1 MAALGFSL
9 ADCRFPPEQPPRIFA
24 SAGAP
29 PGPLRSVAVEPHR
42 CEFATGALN
51 PSPLRDALRSLRFGD
66 LTGTTTINARSS
78 ALLDDS
84 RPTGR
89 FGIIVVGAAFVL
101 ALATFL
107 VFAGVTPIIPTATVV
122 LILLAGDGL
131 VVLILIIL
139 ISMELARLKAARR
152 AARAGARLHSR
163 FVALFALVAAIPAI
177 VTAVVAAVSVEW
189 AINPRFMSDVA
200 AFITESNQ
208 ATELYR
214 ESQCRALLR
223 DVELTAG
230 DIGRSALLL
239 QADPAQFKDYF
250 SSRAK
255 TLGFNAAALMKSDGT
270 PLIVAEGSD
279 AKLIARPD
287 PSDFRDA
294 LNREALCGFLGVGNI
309 FVGIRPIPGAA
320 GQFLYA
326 ARGIDPLAAKV
337 TGDAALVSNMWGRF
351 EAHRHSLELG
361 FATVFVM
368 LALTMLFS
376 AIWLGLAFANR
387 LVRPIRRLIHAADE
401 VASGNLDVQV
411 PTRRSDGDLGH
422 LGDTFNKMTSEL
434 LRQQTGLIE
443 ANALNDERRAF
454 IEAVLSGVPAGV
466 IGVDSDGI
474 ITISNA
480 AAERLLGGD
489 LGLIGRPLNAVQP
502 SIGLI
507 WEQARSL
514 RLRLHQGQAT
524 VLRDGR
530 ERVLNVRVTGNPG
543 RDGRASVITL
553 DDISDLVSAQRTAA
567 WADVARRIAHEIRN
581 PLTPIQLSAERL
593 KRRYGRH
600 IVEGREVFDQCTDT
614 IIRQVD
620 DIKRMVDEFSSFART
635 PKARPARDDLTDCVR
650 QAVFLMRVGRPDIT
664 FEEQLPN
671 EPVFADFDRRLVSQA
686 LTNVLKNATEGI
698 DALGEHNGQGVVLT
712 TLSVDSADFAEIA
725 VSDNGKGFPRED
737 RHRLFEPYVTTRAE
751 GTGLG
756 LPIVVKIFEDH
767 GGGVDLLDG
776 LERPDGNLGAKVLMK
791 LPLSRAEPA
800 ATPSENERIGSS

>member
-1 MAALGFSL
+1 M
-9 ADCRFPPEQPPRIFA
+9 
-24 SAGAP
+24 
-29 PGPLRSVAVEPHR
+29 
-42 CEFATGALN
+42 
-51 PSPLRDALRSLRFGD
+51 
-66 LTGTTTINARSS
+66 
-78 ALLDDS
+78 
-84 RPTGR
+84 
-89 FGIIVVGAAFVL
+89 
-101 ALATFL
+101 
-107 VFAGVTPIIPTATVV
+107 
-122 LILLAGDGL
+122 
-131 VVLILIIL
+131 
-139 ISMELARLKAARR
+139 
-152 AARAGARLHSR
+152 
-163 FVALFALVAAIPAI
+163 
-177 VTAVVAAVSVEW
+177 
-189 AINPRFMSDVA
+189 
-200 AFITESNQ
+200 
-208 ATELYR
+208 
-214 ESQCRALLR
+214 
-223 DVELTAG
+223 ELTAG
-230 DIGRSALLL
+230 DLARSGMLL
-239 QADPAQFKDYF
+239 QADPAQFKQYF

-255 TLGFNAAALMKSDGT
+255 TLGFNAAALMRNDGT
-270 PLIVAEGSD
+270 PTVVAQGSD
-279 AKLIARPD
+279 EKLIARPD
-287 PSDFRDA
+287 PSDFHDA
-294 LNREALCGFLGVGNI
+294 LNGEALCGFLGAGNI

-337 TGDAALVSNMWGRF
+337 TEDAALVSSMWGRF

-387 LVRPIRRLIHAADE
+387 LVRPIRRLIYATDE
-401 VASGNLDVQV
+401 VASGNLHVQV

-422 LGDTFNKMTSEL
+422 LGDTFNKMTAEL
-434 LRQQTGLIE
+434 LRQQTGLID

-466 IGVDSDGI
+466 LGVDNDGI

-480 AAERLLGGD
+480 AAERMLGGD
-489 LGLIGRPLNAVQP
+489 LGLIGRPLNGIQP
-502 SIGLI
+502 SIGSI

-530 ERVLNVRVTGNPG
+530 ERVLNVRVTGSPG
-543 RDGRASVITL
+543 RDDRASVITL

-600 IVEGREVFDQCTDT
+600 IVEGRDIFDQCTDT

-635 PKARPARDDLTDCVR
+635 PKARPARDDLTDCIR
-650 QAVFLMRVGRPDIT
+650 QAIFLMRVGRPDIT

-686 LTNVLKNATEGI
+686 LTNVLKNAAEGI
-698 DALGEHNGQGVVLT
+698 DALGEYPSKRLVLT
-712 TLSVDSADFAEIA
+712 TLSVDGADFAEIA

-776 LERPDGNLGAKVLMK
+776 LKRPDGGLGAKVLMK
-791 LPLSRAEPA
+791 LPLPRAEHA
-800 ATPSENERIGSS
+800 ATPPENERIGSS

>member
-1 MAALGFSL
+1 M
-9 ADCRFPPEQPPRIFA
+9 
-24 SAGAP
+24 
-29 PGPLRSVAVEPHR
+29 
-42 CEFATGALN
+42 
-51 PSPLRDALRSLRFGD
+51 RSLRFGY
-66 LTGTTTINARSS
+66 LTGTTTINARGSP
-78 ALLDDS
+78 LLDDS

-89 FGIIVVGAAFVL
+89 FGVIVVSAAFVL

-122 LILLAGDGL
+122 LILLGGDGL
-131 VVLILIIL
+131 VVIILIIL
-139 ISMELARLKAARR
+139 ISMELARLRAARR

-163 FVALFALVAAIPAI
+163 FVALFSLVAAIPAI
-177 VTAVVAAVSVEW
+177 VTAIVATVSVEW

-200 AFITESNQ
+200 AFINESNQ
-208 ATELYR
+208 ATQLYR

-223 DVELTAG
+223 DVDLTAG
-230 DIGRSALLL
+230 DLARSGMLL
-239 QADPAQFKDYF
+239 QADPTQFREYF

-255 TLGFNAAALMKSDGT
+255 TLGFNAAALMRNDGT
-270 PLIVAEGSD
+270 PVIVAQGSD
-279 AKLIARPD
+279 EKLIARPD

-294 LNREALCGFLGVGNI
+294 LNGEALCGFLGAGNI

-337 TGDAALVSNMWGRF
+337 TEDASLVSNMWGRF

-387 LVRPIRRLIHAADE
+387 LVRPIRRLIHATDE
-401 VASGNLDVQV
+401 VASGNLHVQV

-422 LGDTFNKMTSEL
+422 LGDTFNKMTAEL
-434 LRQQTGLIE
+434 LRQQTGLID

-466 IGVDSDGI
+466 LGVDNDGI

-480 AAERLLGGD
+480 AAERMLGGD
-489 LGLIGRPLNAVQP
+489 LGLIGRPLNGIQP
-502 SIGLI
+502 SIASI

-530 ERVLNVRVTGNPG
+530 ERVLNVRVTGSPG
-543 RDGRASVITL
+543 RDDRASVITL

-600 IVEGREVFDQCTDT
+600 IVEGRDVFDQCTDT

-635 PKARPARDDLTDCVR
+635 PKARPARDDLTDCIR

-686 LTNVLKNATEGI
+686 LTNVLKNAAEGI
-698 DALGEHNGQGVVLT
+698 DALGEYPSKRLVLT
-712 TLSVDSADFAEIA
+712 TLSVDVADFAEIA

-767 GGGVDLLDG
+767 GGGVELLDG
-776 LERPDGNLGAKVLMK
+776 LKRPDGGLGAKVLMK
-791 LPLSRAEPA
+791 LPLPRAEDA
-800 ATPSENERIGSS
+800 AAPPENERIGSS

>member
-1 MAALGFSL
+1 
-9 ADCRFPPEQPPRIFA
+9 
-24 SAGAP
+24 
-29 PGPLRSVAVEPHR
+29 
-42 CEFATGALN
+42 
-51 PSPLRDALRSLRFGD
+51 
-66 LTGTTTINARSS
+66 LTGTTTLSTRGSP
-78 ALLDDS
+78 LLDES
-84 RPTGR
+84 PPTGR
-89 FGIIVVGAAFVL
+89 FGIVVVGAAFVL

-107 VFAGVTPIIPTATVV
+107 VFAGFTPIIPTATVV
-122 LILLAGDGL
+122 LTLLIGDGL
-131 VVLILIIL
+131 VVVILIVL
-139 ISMELARLKAARR
+139 ISVELARLRAARR

-163 FVALFALVAAIPAI
+163 FVALFSLVAAIPAI
-177 VTAVVAAVSVEW
+177 ITAIVAAVSVEW

-200 AFITESNQ
+200 AFINESNQ
-208 ATELYR
+208 ATQLYR

-239 QADPAQFKDYF
+239 QSDPTQLNEYF
-250 SSRAK
+250 SSRSK
-255 TLGFNAAALMKSDGT
+255 TLGFTAAALMKSNGA
-270 PLIVAEGSD
+270 PIIVAQGSD
-279 AKLIARPD
+279 NKLIARPE
-287 PSDFRDA
+287 PSDFQDA
-294 LNREALCGFLGVGNI
+294 LNGEALCGFLGVGNI
-309 FVGIRPIPGAA
+309 FVGIRPIPGAE

-337 TGDAALVSNMWGRF
+337 AEDAGLVSNMWGRF

-361 FATVFVM
+361 FATVFVL

-387 LVRPIRRLIHAADE
+387 LVRPIRGLIRAADE
-401 VASGNLDVQV
+401 VASGNLNVQV
-411 PTRRSDGDLGH
+411 STRRSDGDLGH
-422 LGDTFNKMTSEL
+422 LGETFNKMTSEL
-434 LRQQTGLIE
+434 LRQQTGLID

-466 IGVDSDGI
+466 LGVDNDGI

-480 AAERLLGGD
+480 AADRLLGGE

-502 SIGLI
+502 SIGSI

-553 DDISDLVSAQRTAA
+553 DDISDLVTAQRTAA

-593 KRRYGRH
+593 KRRYGKH
-600 IVEGREVFDQCTDT
+600 IIEGKDIFDQCTDT

-620 DIKRMVDEFSSFART
+620 DIKRMVDEFSSFARM
-635 PKARPARDDLTDCVR
+635 PKARSARDDLTDCVR
-650 QAVFLMRVGRPDIT
+650 QAIFLMRVGRADIS
-664 FEEQLPN
+664 FEEQLPE
-671 EPVFADFDRRLVSQA
+671 EPIFADFDRRLVSQA

-698 DALGEHNGQGVVLT
+698 DALGEDHGQGVVMT
-712 TLSVDSADFAEIA
+712 TMSVDGVGFAEIA
-725 VSDNGKGFPRED
+725 VSDNGKGFPSED
-737 RHRLFEPYVTTRAE
+737 RRRLFEPYVTTRAE

-767 GGGVDLLDG
+767 GGGVELLDG
-776 LERPDGNLGAKVLMK
+776 TPRPDGGRGARVLMK
-791 LPLSRAEPA
+791 LPLQRAEQNAAPA
-800 ATPSENERIGSS
+800 ENERIGSS

>member
-1 MAALGFSL
+1 
-9 ADCRFPPEQPPRIFA
+9 
-24 SAGAP
+24 
-29 PGPLRSVAVEPHR
+29 
-42 CEFATGALN
+42 
-51 PSPLRDALRSLRFGD
+51 
-66 LTGTTTINARSS
+66 LTGTTIDARGA
-78 ALLDDS
+78 ALFDDS
-84 RPTGR
+84 RPIGR
-89 FGIIVVGAAFVL
+89 FGVIVVGAAFVL

-107 VFAGVTPIIPTATVV
+107 VFAGFTPILPTQTVV
-122 LILLAGDGL
+122 FILLVGDGL
-131 VVLILIIL
+131 VVLVLIVL
-139 ISMELARLKAARR
+139 IAIELARLRAARR

-163 FVALFALVAAIPAI
+163 FVTLFSLVAAIPAI
-177 VTAVVAAVSVEW
+177 VTAVVATVSVEW

-200 AFITESNQ
+200 SFINEANQ
-208 ATELYR
+208 ATQLYR
-214 ESQCRALLR
+214 ETQCRALLR

-230 DIGRSALLL
+230 DIARSSILLRSN
-239 QADPAQFKDYF
+239 PTQFKEYF
-250 SSRAK
+250 SSRSK
-255 TLGFNAAALMKSDGT
+255 TLGFTAAALMKSDGT
-270 PLIVAEGSD
+270 PIVVADGSD
-279 AKLIARPD
+279 DKLIARPD
-287 PSDFRDA
+287 PSDFQDA
-294 LNREALCGFLGVGNI
+294 LNGEALCGFLGVGNI
-309 FVGIRPIPGAA
+309 FVGIRPIPGAG

-337 TGDAALVSNMWGRF
+337 TEDASLVANMWGRF

-376 AIWLGLAFANR
+376 AIWLGLAWANR
-387 LVRPIRRLIHAADE
+387 LVGPIRRLIRATDQ
-401 VASGNLDVQV
+401 VASGNLHVQV
-411 PTRRSDGDLGH
+411 PTRTSDGDLGH

-434 LRQQTGLIE
+434 LRHQTGLME

-466 IGVDSDGI
+466 LGVDNEGV

-507 WEQARSL
+507 WEQARAL

-543 RDGRASVITL
+543 RDDRASVITL
-553 DDISDLVSAQRTAA
+553 DDISDLVTAQRTAA

-600 IVEGREVFDQCTDT
+600 ILEGRDVFNQCTDT

-620 DIKRMVDEFSSFART
+620 DIKRMVDEFSAFARM
-635 PKARPARDDLTDCVR
+635 PKARPAHDDLTDCVR
-650 QAVFLMRVGRPDIT
+650 QAIFLMRVGRSDIA
-664 FEEQLPN
+664 FEDRLP
-671 EPVFADFDRRLVSQA
+671 EGPVLANFDRRLVSQA

-698 DALGEHNGQGVVLT
+698 DALGEYQGKRIIMT
-712 TLSVDSADFAEIA
+712 TLAIDGADFAEIT

-737 RHRLFEPYVTTRAE
+737 RHRLVEPYVTTRAE

-767 GGGVDLLDG
+767 GGGVELLDG
-776 LERPDGNLGAKVLMK
+776 LARVDGGRGAKVLMR
-791 LPLSRAEPA
+791 LPLHRQEHDGAQP
-800 ATPSENERIGSS
+800 ENEGIGSS

>member
-1 MAALGFSL
+1 MREVFRGA
-9 ADCRFPPEQPPRIFA
+9 RF
-24 SAGAP
+24 
-29 PGPLRSVAVEPHR
+29 
-42 CEFATGALN
+42 T
-51 PSPLRDALRSLRFGD
+51 D
-66 LTGTTTINARSS
+66 LTGTTTINARGSP
-78 ALLDDS
+78 LLDDS
-84 RPTGR
+84 PPTGR
-89 FGIIVVGAAFVL
+89 FGIVVVGAAFVL

-107 VFAGVTPIIPTATVV
+107 VFAGFTPIIPTATVV
-122 LILLAGDGL
+122 LTLMVGDGL
-131 VVLILIIL
+131 VVVILIVL
-139 ISMELARLKAARR
+139 ISIELARLRAARR

-163 FVALFALVAAIPAI
+163 FVALFSLVAAIPAI
-177 VTAVVAAVSVEW
+177 ITAIVATVSVEW

-200 AFITESNQ
+200 AFINEANQ
-208 ATELYR
+208 ATQLYR

-239 QADPAQFKDYF
+239 QSDPTQLNEYF

-255 TLGFNAAALMKSDGT
+255 TLGFNAAALMKNDGT
-270 PLIVAEGSD
+270 PIVVAQGSD
-279 AKLIARPD
+279 DKLIARPE
-287 PSDFRDA
+287 PSDFQDA
-294 LNREALCGFLGVGNI
+294 VNGEALCGFLGVGNI
-309 FVGIRPIPGAA
+309 FVGIRPIPGAD

-337 TGDAALVSNMWGRF
+337 AEDAALVSNIWGRF

-361 FATVFVM
+361 FATVFVL

-387 LVRPIRRLIHAADE
+387 LVRPIRGLIRAADE
-401 VASGNLDVQV
+401 VASGNLQVQV

-422 LGDTFNKMTSEL
+422 LGETFNKMTSEL
-434 LRQQTGLIE
+434 LRQQTGLID

-466 IGVDSDGI
+466 LGVDNDGI

-480 AAERLLGGD
+480 AADRLLGGEH
-489 LGLIGRPLNAVQP
+489 GLIGRRLDAVQP
-502 SIGLI
+502 SIGSI

-553 DDISDLVSAQRTAA
+553 DDISDLVTAQRTAA

-600 IVEGREVFDQCTDT
+600 IVEGKDIFDQCTDT

-620 DIKRMVDEFSSFART
+620 DIKRMVDEFSSFARM
-635 PKARPARDDLTDCVR
+635 PKARSARDDLTDCVR
-650 QAVFLMRVGRPDIT
+650 QAIFLMRVGRADVT
-664 FEEQLPN
+664 FEEQLPE
-671 EPVFADFDRRLVSQA
+671 EPIFADFDRRLVSQA

-698 DALGEHNGQGVVLT
+698 DALNGEHGKGVVT
-712 TLSVDSADFAEIA
+712 TTVSVDERGLCGDCGQRQRQRVSERRSAPSDRALCHDASGGNGARLADRRQDIRGPRRRRRASRRSPASRWRARRQSLDETA
-725 VSDNGKGFPRED
+725 VAGRRTERD
-737 RHRLFEPYVTTRAE
+737 A
-751 GTGLG
+751 
-756 LPIVVKIFEDH
+756 
-767 GGGVDLLDG
+767 GG
-776 LERPDGNLGAKVLMK
+776 E
-791 LPLSRAEPA
+791 
-800 ATPSENERIGSS
+800 

>member
-1 MAALGFSL
+1 M
-9 ADCRFPPEQPPRIFA
+9 
-24 SAGAP
+24 
-29 PGPLRSVAVEPHR
+29 
-42 CEFATGALN
+42 
-51 PSPLRDALRSLRFGD
+51 
-66 LTGTTTINARSS
+66 
-78 ALLDDS
+78 
-84 RPTGR
+84 
-89 FGIIVVGAAFVL
+89 IVVGAAFVL

-107 VFAGVTPIIPTATVV
+107 VFAGFTPILPTQTVV
-122 LILLAGDGL
+122 NTLLIGDG
-131 VVLILIIL
+131 VVVFVLIIL
-139 ISMELARLKAARR
+139 IAIELARLRSARR

-163 FVALFALVAAIPAI
+163 FVTLFSLVAAIPAI
-177 VTAVVAAVSVEW
+177 VTAVVATVSVEW

-200 AFITESNQ
+200 SFITEANQ
-208 ATELYR
+208 ATQLYR

-230 DIGRSALLL
+230 DIARSAMLLR
-239 QADPAQFKDYF
+239 ADPTQFKEYF
-250 SSRAK
+250 SSRSKA
-255 TLGFNAAALMKSDGT
+255 LGFTAAALMKSDGT
-270 PLIVAEGSD
+270 AVVVAEGSD
-279 AKLIARPD
+279 DKLIARPE
-287 PSDFRDA
+287 PSDFQDA
-294 LNREALCGFLGVGNI
+294 QNGEALCGFLGVGNI
-309 FVGIRPIPGAA
+309 FVGIRPIPGAG

-337 TGDAALVSNMWGRF
+337 SEDAALVSNMWGRF

-376 AIWLGLAFANR
+376 AIWLGLAWANR
-387 LVRPIRRLIHAADE
+387 LVGPIRRLIRATDQ
-401 VASGNLDVQV
+401 VASGNLHVQV
-411 PTRRSDGDLGH
+411 PTSTSDGDLGH

-434 LRQQTGLIE
+434 LRQQTGLID

-466 IGVDSDGI
+466 LGVDNDGAV
-474 ITISNA
+474 TISNA

-489 LGLIGRPLNAVQP
+489 LGLIGRPLNALQP
-502 SIGLI
+502 SIASI

-543 RDGRASVITL
+543 RDDRASVITL
-553 DDISDLVSAQRTAA
+553 DDISDLVTAQRTAA

-593 KRRYGRH
+593 KRRYGRL
-600 IVEGREVFDQCTDT
+600 ILEGREVFDQCTDT

-620 DIKRMVDEFSSFART
+620 DIKRMVDEFSAFARM
-635 PKARPARDDLTDCVR
+635 PKARPAHDDLTDCVR
-650 QAVFLMRVGRPDIT
+650 QAIFLMRVGRPDIA
-664 FEEQLPN
+664 FQEQLPD
-671 EPVFADFDRRLVSQA
+671 EPLLANFDRRLVSQA
-686 LTNVLKNATEGI
+686 LTNVLKNASEGI
-698 DALGEHNGQGVVLT
+698 DALGEYQGKRVILT
-712 TLSVDSADFAEIA
+712 TLATDGEDFAEIA
-725 VSDNGKGFPRED
+725 VADTGKGFPRED
-737 RHRLFEPYVTTRAE
+737 RHRLVEPYVTTRAE

-776 LERPDGNLGAKVLMK
+776 LARVDGGRGAKVLMRLALHPHERK
-791 LPLSRAEPA
+791 GAQP
-800 ATPSENERIGSS
+800 ENEKVGSS